1 MYNGY
6 NYYPNTSSATS
17 PVYLM
22 PFPYQYDP
30 FFMAPNT
37 EVPLSSEKANLE
49 DPRDDSVE
57 SVESNEKSENEGVNA
72 NSSTAEEEN
81 VSNLLFLYLTLMVLQ
96 DKQISILQANMISS
110 QYFLRIKSVK
120 K

>member
-22 PFPYQYDP
+22 PYPYQYDP

-37 EVPLSSEKANLE
+37 EVPLSSEKANSE
-49 DPRDDSVE
+49 EPRDDSVE
-57 SVESNEKSENEGVNA
+57 SIESNEKSENEGVKA
-72 NSSTAEEEN
+72 NSSIAEEEN
-81 VSNLLFLYLTLMVLQ
+81 VSFFFLLFHYLL
-96 DKQISILQANMISS
+96 
-110 QYFLRIKSVK
+110 F
-120 K
+120 